1 MGSRYYAQGRA
12 VVEGVFGDMKK
23 KGGLSRGTCQALG
36 LAANTIAATAAAV
49 AHNVRQS
56 AMPDP
61 EGNNGSGSDD
71 SEDHGDGAD
80 MSPASDDAIDG
91 DDNPDRGIEAPDR
104 APPS

>member
-1 MGSRYYAQGRA
+1 MSPTLR
-12 VVEGVFGDMKK
+12 V
-23 KGGLSRGTCQALG
+23 SRGSLSTPG
-36 LAANTIAATAAAV
+36 RSATAAAV

-61 EGNNGSGSDD
+61 GGDNGNGSDGSDD
-71 SEDHGDGAD
+71 SDDGDGAD